1 MILCTDRNNILE
13 EAQDEV
19 KKMLSKLGLIEDEI
33 KGAVVDEK
41 IE

>member
-1 MILCTDRNNILE
+1 MSVE

-33 KGAVVDEK
+33 KGAVVDEI